1 MEAVATPAHSAESR
15 ERWFFVLMALV
26 IAITV
31 AMGFGLFY
39 RAGLSSFASPWWVH
53 VHAVTFVIWI
63 GLYVVQTTLVAKNNI
78 ARHRGLGRFGAYW
91 SAWMVL
97 VALVLTPV
105 NLATHRA
112 PPFFTPPYFL
122 ALDWSNIVIFGA
134 LVYAA
139 VRNRRRTDWH
149 RRLMFCATICVTAPA
164 WGRLIVLSGAA
175 MTGPL
180 NVALLLP
187 YLVIAMLFDW
197 ANRGRVH
204 VAYLWGGGALVLL
217 GLAPELLSRIPAF
230 AALAARLVA

>member
-1 MEAVATPAHSAESR
+1 MEAVATPSLSAESR
-15 ERWFFVLMALV
+15 ERWFFLLMALI

-31 AMGFGLFY
+31 IMGFGLFY
-39 RAGLSSFASPWWVH
+39 RAGLSSFAAPWWVH
-53 VHAVTFVIWI
+53 VHAVTFMTWI
-63 GLYVVQTTLVAKNNI
+63 GLYVTQTALVARNGV
-78 ARHRGLGRFGAYW
+78 ARHRRLGWFGAIW
-91 SAWMVL
+91 SAWMVV

-122 ALDWSNIVIFGA
+122 ALDWSNILIFGA

-164 WGRLIVLSGAA
+164 WGRLIVLSGTP
-175 MTGPL
+175 MTAPL

-187 YLVIAMLFDW
+187 YLAIAMLFDW

-217 GLAPELLSRIPAF
+217 GLAPELLSRIPSF
-230 AALAARLVA
+230 AALATRIAA